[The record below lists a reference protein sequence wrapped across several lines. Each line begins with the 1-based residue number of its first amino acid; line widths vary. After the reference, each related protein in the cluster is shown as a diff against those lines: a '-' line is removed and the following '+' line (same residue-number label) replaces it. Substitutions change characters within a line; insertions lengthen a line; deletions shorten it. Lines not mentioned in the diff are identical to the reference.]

1 MGLID
6 KPLFRLNWFFRPSS
20 SVRTA
25 MLALHP
31 GGALHGTHTLW
42 CGGSLIAFSGRSS
55 IRSGISSSS
64 SAVTESPP
72 ASPVTSSSSSSPDP
86 TPSSAS
92 LSLGG
97 PASECQE
104 CLLCP
109 LIDGHSFRL
118 VCLFVCVAVV
128 FFICTLFRYFEHL
141 NLLRIVTIPGFECWL
156 IFPQDGGGR
165 LLGRGHQLR

>member
-1 MGLID
+1 MGLIER
-6 KPLFRLNWFFRPSS
+6 PLFRLNWFFRPSS

-97 PASECQE
+97 NCSSSLLPSPARASPSAASTKAFAPSPAPPPMNGKTAES
-104 CLLCP
+104 CP
-109 LIDGHSFRL
+109 PPAPWLPPPIAPLPGTLSACCPSSSF
-118 VCLFVCVAVV
+118 
-128 FFICTLFRYFEHL
+128 
-141 NLLRIVTIPGFECWL
+141 W
-156 IFPQDGGGR
+156 
-165 LLGRGHQLR
+165 